1 MYKVYLKK
9 NEEKKIKTTQN
20 IVYANEVDRI
30 EGKDK
35 NGSVALVYSNN
46 GEYLGKGFINH
57 LSKMLVRIIRRDE
70 GEIDRNYI
78 KELISNAS
86 KFRESLGYA
95 SAYRLFF
102 SESDGLSGLIIDKY
116 EDYLVIQISSL
127 GLDLIK
133 SEIVDIL
140 VELFSPKGIY
150 ETVEEGLRLKEGL
163 KGSDSILYGEIPNE
177 VIIREN
183 NLKVSVDIKG
193 GQKTGYFLDQKE
205 NRYTIRKYSK
215 DREVLDCFSNTGGFT
230 INAALNAKSVIALD
244 ISKKAT
250 DNVLRNAEINN
261 LKNVSVITDD
271 CFKVLRDFKKEGR
284 LFGMIILDP
293 PAFTKSTAEVK
304 DALRGYKDIN
314 ILAMKILKKGGI
326 LASSSCSHFISIN
339 QFENMLKESA
349 LNANK
354 KVRCLEIRSQAPDH
368 PFLLSSN
375 ESEYLKFFVLE
386 VN

>member
-1 MYKVYLKK
+1 MYRVYLKK

-86 KFRESLGYA
+86 KFRESLGYT

-150 ETVEEGLRLKEGL
+150 ETVEDGLRLKEGL

-250 DNVLRNAEINN
+250 DNVLKNAEINN

-284 LFGMIILDP
+284 LFDMIILDP

-326 LASSSCSHFISIN
+326 LVSSSCSHFISIN